1 MVLQVRHVDRQNVRL
16 AAQLLSNG
24 TATATRELFEE
35 DAAAEVCATIDT
47 GFDVLNLR
55 CLIADKPLRSAIGA
69 GDQKRAL
76 GAGEH
81 WEDQKRALEKLAN
94 LMLTSRFGGKS
105 DLLLPCQK
113 GMVVSTESALSLLI

>member
-1 MVLQVRHVDRQNVRL
+1 MLQVRHVDRQNVRL

-69 GDQKRAL
+69 G
-76 GAGEH
+76 EH